1 MTTTVKFMVICRHRD
16 KYSISDMCGFFSVS
30 RSGYYEIEE
39 CQRNCGK
46 TYWYRR
52 VYIAGNA
59 RNTQEPKT
67 ILSIMQKYSLLSVVR
82 RKKYRDY
89 GKYLHRYPNLLNR
102 DFKAERPNEK
112 WVTYISY
119 IKPRQGTL
127 YLSTIR
133 ASLRLETEISNSA

>member
-1 MTTTVKFMVICRHRD
+1 
-16 KYSISDMCGFFSVS
+16 
-30 RSGYYEIEE
+30 
-39 CQRNCGK
+39 
-46 TYWYRR
+46 
-52 VYIAGNA
+52 
-59 RNTQEPKT
+59 
-67 ILSIMQKYSLLSVVR
+67 MQKYSLLSVVR